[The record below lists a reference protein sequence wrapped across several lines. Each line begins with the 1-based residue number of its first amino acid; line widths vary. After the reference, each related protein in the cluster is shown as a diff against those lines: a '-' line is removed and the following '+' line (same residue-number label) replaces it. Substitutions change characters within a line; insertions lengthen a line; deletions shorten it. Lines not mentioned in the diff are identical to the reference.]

1 MILKPSELTSL
12 SALAMGEDLQRL
24 FPPGVVQILTGL
36 GEEVGD
42 ALVRHP
48 GIPRIAF
55 IGSAAAGRR
64 IQASAAAASVK
75 TVTLEL
81 GGKRISRR
89 SSPTPSSRAS
99 TSGSAD
105 GSVLK
110 MSAGPCPAGLAT
122 GRIRPMREIT
132 VGVVAP
138 AYVNVPLWV
147 AQERGFLERRG
158 LHAAE
163 RILGTTHGVTNALRD
178 GEVDIAL
185 TAPEGSIADAVAG
198 GPLRVVAGLI
208 DRPPLSMIAI
218 PRHRRFSDL
227 RGGKIGTSSLTEG
240 TRHVAE
246 RMLAAHGL
254 TYPADYDFA
263 LEGSHVERWKAL
275 QAGTIDA
282 ALQMIPYDDIAAD
295 AGFTN
300 LGPVTEEFA
309 LNAVCARFPAER
321 AVLTAFLQALAEAAE
336 WFRGNIGESATI
348 AAARTS
354 IEPRYALRACQALA
368 ADGVIPRDLRSGPG
382 ALAAAVGALRSS
394 GLIPTEAP
402 DPIAAAVDYSYL

>member
-1 MILKPSELTSL
+1 
-12 SALAMGEDLQRL
+12 
-24 FPPGVVQILTGL
+24 
-36 GEEVGD
+36 
-42 ALVRHP
+42 
-48 GIPRIAF
+48 
-55 IGSAAAGRR
+55 
-64 IQASAAAASVK
+64 
-75 TVTLEL
+75 
-81 GGKRISRR
+81 
-89 SSPTPSSRAS
+89 
-99 TSGSAD
+99 
-105 GSVLK
+105 
-110 MSAGPCPAGLAT
+110 
-122 GRIRPMREIT
+122 MREIT

-147 AQERGFLERRG
+147 AQQRGFLERRG
-158 LHAAE
+158 LAATE

-208 DRPPLSMIAI
+208 DRPPLSMIAL
-218 PRHRRFSDL
+218 PRHRTFGDL
-227 RGGKIGTSSLTEG
+227 RGGRIGTSSLKEG

-282 ALQMIPYDDIAAD
+282 ALQMIPYDDIATD

-309 LNAVCARFPAER
+309 LNAVCVSLPAER
-321 AVLTAFLQALAEAAE
+321 ALHHALPAGSR
-336 WFRGNIGESATI
+336 RGGGMV
-348 AAARTS
+348 
-354 IEPRYALRACQALA
+354 PRPRRGVGDYRCGAHIDRSALRAAGLPGA
-368 ADGVIPRDLRSGPG
+368 GRRWRYPAGSAVRARGPG
-382 ALAAAVGALRSS
+382 RGDRGPAVQRPDPAGRAR
-394 GLIPTEAP
+394 TR
-402 DPIAAAVDYSYL
+402 DPIAVAVDYSYLG